1 MQEPRRRKGVEGG
14 DHRVDGGIAG
24 GSGFECSEAGRSG
37 ERREES
43 GGAEQADRL
52 GGRERVGAR
61 RKRGQGRGLFLLE
74 GGCGAD
80 DTEQRAL
87 LESAGVD
94 ERVEQDR
101 IELGECVGVCTFSG
115 DRVMAPL
122 FRRSA

>member
-14 DHRVDGGIAG
+14 
-24 GSGFECSEAGRSG
+24 
-37 ERREES
+37 
-43 GGAEQADRL
+43 
-52 GGRERVGAR
+52 RERIGAR

-94 ERVEQDR
+94 EYVEQDR
-101 IELGECVGVCTFSG
+101 IELGEGVGVVHV
-115 DRVMAPL
+115 RWRA
-122 FRRSA
+122 A